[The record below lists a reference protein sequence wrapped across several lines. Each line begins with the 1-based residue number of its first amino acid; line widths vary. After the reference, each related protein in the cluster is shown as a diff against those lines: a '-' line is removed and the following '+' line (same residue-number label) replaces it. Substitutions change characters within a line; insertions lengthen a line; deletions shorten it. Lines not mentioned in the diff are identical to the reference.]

1 MDKSESDG
9 SAVQQSGTDFQ
20 QLSGSGSN
28 GSLDFVSVMQDSG
41 SLSRPSLDQSRCPF
55 SNPQTLEFT
64 PLSHTGGSYSP
75 AGGEY
80 DSSKPASADVRA
92 NASHVPNNAA
102 GVEVSPSSVGSD
114 ISSNQGSL
122 QSTVSGLGDAGNWHS
137 DDWDSSAV
145 GAPPLDSG
153 ASLDGALNGTLSGT
167 PEDSLTGR
175 SYLSGFGDAGLP
187 PMAGSDGAYLDFGG
201 GSIYGSIH
209 GSSHTDVSASNS
221 IGLHSTGDKLLS
233 Y

>member
-1 MDKSESDG
+1 MVRPESDG

-28 GSLDFVSVMQDSG
+28 ASLDFVSVMQDAG
-41 SLSRPSLDQSRCPF
+41 SLSRPSLDQSKCPF
-55 SNPQTLEFT
+55 SDPQTLEFT

-114 ISSNQGSL
+114 ISSIQGSL

-145 GAPPLDSG
+145 GAPPLNSGEPLDGELG
-153 ASLDGALNGTLSGT
+153 ASETGQAGYPSNFGEASLPPLSGI
-167 PEDSLTGR
+167 
-175 SYLSGFGDAGLP
+175 
-187 PMAGSDGAYLDFGG
+187 DGAYLDFGG
-201 GSIYGSIH
+201 GSIFSTVSGS
-209 GSSHTDVSASNS
+209 GHTDVSASNS
-221 IGLHSTGDKLLS
+221 IGLHSTGQKP
-233 Y
+233 